1 MPADSNRENTD
12 ARHRDRMARKKAVV
26 DAGVARATIERGV
39 LLVLT
44 GNGKGKSSSA
54 FGMAARAL
62 GHGMKVGVVQFVKG
76 AGSTGEESFFRRFP
90 EVEYHVMGSGFT
102 WETQNR
108 EQDIAAARAA
118 WAVAV
123 ELLQN
128 PAVNLVVL
136 DELNIVLGC
145 GYLTAEEILPTLLAR
160 PALQHVVV
168 TGRNAPPALIAAA
181 DTVTEMR
188 DIKHAY
194 RAGVKAQPGIEL

>member
-1 MPADSNRENTD
+1 MSAEPNRD
-12 ARHRDRMARKKAVV
+12 ARHRSRMARKKAVV
-26 DAGVARATIERGV
+26 DAGIARAMVERGV

-76 AGSTGEESFFRRFP
+76 AGSTGEETFFRRFP
-90 EVEYHVMGSGFT
+90 EVEYHVMGTGFT

-108 EQDIAAARAA
+108 DQDVAAARAA

-128 PAVNLVVL
+128 PAIGLVVL
-136 DELNIVLGC
+136 DELNIVLGL
-145 GYLTAEEILPTLLAR
+145 GYLTADEVLPDILAR
-160 PALQHVVV
+160 PAHQHVVA
-168 TGRNAPPALIAAA
+168 TGRNAPQALIAAA
-181 DTVTEMR
+181 DTVTEMH

-194 RAGVKAQPGIEL
+194 RAGIKAQPGIEL

>member
-1 MPADSNRENTD
+1 MSADPNQDAD
-12 ARHRDRMARKKAVV
+12 ARHRSRTARKKAVV
-26 DAGVARATIERGV
+26 DAGIARATVERGV

-76 AGSTGEESFFRRFP
+76 AGSTGEESFFRRFA
-90 EVEYHVMGSGFT
+90 EVEYHVMGTGFT

-108 EQDIAAARAA
+108 DQDVAAAHAA
-118 WAVAV
+118 WAVAL

-128 PAVNLVVL
+128 PAVGLVVL
-136 DELNIVLGC
+136 DELNIVLGL
-145 GYLTAEEILPTLLAR
+145 GYLTADEVLPAILAR
-160 PALQHVVV
+160 PAHQHVVV
-168 TGRNAPPALIAAA
+168 TGRNAPQALIAAA

-194 RAGVKAQPGIEL
+194 RAGIKAQPGIEL

>member
-1 MPADSNRENTD
+1 MAADGDE
-12 ARHRDRMARKKAVV
+12 RHAQRMVRKKAVV
-26 DAGVARATIERGV
+26 DAGIARATVERGV

-76 AGSTGEESFFRRFP
+76 AGSTGEETFFRRFP
-90 EVEYHVMGSGFT
+90 EVEYHVMGTGFT

-108 EQDIAAARAA
+108 AQDTAAARAA
-118 WAVAV
+118 WDVAAKLLQDPAVA
-123 ELLQN
+123 
-128 PAVNLVVL
+128 LVVL
-136 DELNIVLGC
+136 DELNIVLGL
-145 GYLTAEEILPTLLAR
+145 GYLSAEEILPLILAR
-160 PALQHVVV
+160 PSHQHVVV
-168 TGRNAPPALIAAA
+168 TGRNAPQALIDAA

-194 RAGVKAQPGIEL
+194 RAGIKAQKGVEL